1 MSLKTTV
8 RQVRLKTYK
17 ITFVHNV
24 LKTIVATSSL
34 FQATFSKIAVY
45 KREWKMIYPKLQS
58 VYVGAAIQTT
68 RQSLL
73 ETTIT
78 GSKNPT
84 TRRPEYKQAYIIGS
98 QHFVFSCCCCEVL
111 KHEYC
116 AAVYIQILCDAAC
129 FPFGTFDVSLS
140 ASLTFV
146 GIKWVYWWKISS
158 HILPLILTG
167 EGRHLN
173 SSYQAS
179 SPAL

>member
-1 MSLKTTV
+1 MPKDLINKFDGFRIKRNSSHYIRFEIVFNIFEIQKLLMGEF
-8 RQVRLKTYK
+8 QSGK
-17 ITFVHNV
+17 IHFYN
-24 LKTIVATSSL
+24 S
-34 FQATFSKIAVY
+34 
-45 KREWKMIYPKLQS
+45 IYPKLQS

-146 GIKWVYWWKISS
+146 GIK
-158 HILPLILTG
+158 
-167 EGRHLN
+167 
-173 SSYQAS
+173 
-179 SPAL
+179 